1 MSKEGLA
8 KSALIGVRGAGQI
21 DVGVKIMLKKCFV
34 ALTVGTLATL
44 STLAQ
49 AKQTTGTD
57 FALDAENTTVKG
69 PAYSPFVGQD
79 HPDRVYWGDTHLH
92 TSYSWDA
99 GLVGNTLGPDEAYR
113 FAKGEQVRASSGQP
127 VKLVRPLDWLVVAD
141 HAESLGVAALI
152 ERSDPAILASEVGRK
167 THELYKQGDIYGAFE
182 TWGLNVIVGGDNPL
196 TDPNIT
202 RTVWEEIIDH
212 AENNNEP
219 GKFTAFIG
227 YEWSASPNGN
237 NLHRVVVMRDGADE
251 AQQLLPLP
259 AYDSDDPE
267 DLWRWMDRYEEQT
280 GGRVLAIPHN
290 GNLSNGVMFATETLS
305 GRPIDRDYASARS
318 IREPLYEV
326 TQMKGDGEA
335 HPLLSPNDEFADY
348 ENWDRGNWN
357 GEPKKQEMLPNE
369 YTRSALKIGLQVE
382 DQLGVNPFKFGL
394 VGATDSHTSLSTTR
408 EDNYFGKVPVMEP
421 GKDRFSAQI
430 VPDPEGT
437 GTGTY
442 EFETIA
448 SGLQGVWARENTR
461 ESLWD
466 AMMRRETY
474 ATTGSRITVRVF
486 AGWDYGERDVYRPDF
501 AHTGYLGG
509 VPMGGDLTAAPEG
522 KSPRFMVRALRDP
535 DGANLDRVQVI
546 KGWLDDNGALQ
557 ERIYDISCSDER
569 TIGDDGRCDRP
580 VGSTVDVAEASYT
593 NDIGDALLMTYWEDP
608 DFNADQ
614 RAFYYV
620 RVLEIP
626 TPRWTTYDAAFYAD
640 VDLPDGVPT
649 EQQDRAYTSPIWYT
663 P

>member
-1 MSKEGLA
+1 MCCLLCGFA
-8 KSALIGVRGAGQI
+8 FAQDGQ
-21 DVGVKIMLKKCFV
+21 
-34 ALTVGTLATL
+34 
-44 STLAQ
+44 ST
-49 AKQTTGTD
+49 GSD
-57 FALDAENTTVKG
+57 FAISKDNVPQKEPV
-69 PAYSPFVGQD
+69 YSPFVGQD
-79 HPDRVYWGDTHLH
+79 HPDRVFWGDTHLH

-113 FAKGEQVRASSGQP
+113 FAKGDTVRASTGQP
-127 VKLVRPLDWLVVAD
+127 VKLVRPLDWLVIAD
-141 HAESLGVAALI
+141 HAESLGVAVLI
-152 ERSDPAILASEVGRK
+152 DRSDPAILASEIGRK
-167 THELYKQGDIYGAFE
+167 THDLYKQGDIYGAFE
-182 TWGLNVIVGGDNPL
+182 HWGLNVIVGGVNPL
-196 TDPNIT
+196 DDPALT
-202 RTVWEEIIDH
+202 RSVWEEIIDH
-212 AENNNEP
+212 AENHNQP
-219 GKFTAFIG
+219 GNFTAFIG
-227 YEWSASPNGN
+227 YEWSAAPAGN
-237 NLHRVVVMRDGADE
+237 NLHRVLVMRDGKSA
-251 AQQLLPLP
+251 ARQMLPF
-259 AYDSDDPE
+259 ASYDSDDPE
-267 DLWRWMDRYEEQT
+267 DLWQWMATYERQT

-305 GRPIDRDYASARS
+305 GKRISRDYAVERS
-318 IREPLYEV
+318 IREPLYEI

-357 GEPKKQEMLPNE
+357 GEPKTPEMLPHE
-369 YTRSALKIGLQVE
+369 YARGALKVGLE
-382 DQLGVNPFKFGL
+382 LEERLGVNPFKFGL
-394 VGATDSHTSLSTTR
+394 VGATDAHTSLATTR
-408 EDNYFGKVPVMEP
+408 EDNNFGKVAVMEP
-421 GKDRFSAQI
+421 GPDRFDAQI
-430 VPDPEGT
+430 VPDPMNV

-466 AMMRRETY
+466 AMMRKETY

-486 AGWDYGERDVYRPDF
+486 AGWGYHEKDVYRPDF
-501 AHTGYLGG
+501 AQTGYLGG

-546 KGWLDDNGALQ
+546 KGWLDDDGDLH
-557 ERIYDISCSDER
+557 EKIYDIACSDER
-569 TIGDDGRCDRP
+569 PIGSNDRCDGL
-580 VGSTVDVAEASYT
+580 VGSTVNVAEASYT
-593 NDIGDALLMTYWEDP
+593 NEIGEALFMAYWEDP
-608 DFNADQ
+608 DFDANE

-626 TPRWTTYDAAFYAD
+626 TPRWTTYDAAFYDD
-640 VDLPDGVPT
+640 VSLPEGVPA